1 MARYATDVG
10 ARVAGGSSPS
20 LHAFVVLTAIAAL
33 AAAGD
38 LVGAAHQQRE
48 ARYWCSFFT
57 SPQGSSVLGRATIAR
72 QWGLA
77 LDACEVEVSA
87 AVNLAQKIAQLHPP
101 DERRLALSNSQVP
114 PPPPPPLVT
123 VMAPAALT
131 GLHAVLTVPYSSP
144 ARAFQVEQ
152 HYQAIAEIARVAGR
166 IGMAV
171 SCHAVWL
178 DTAQATALLGRA
190 EELQAQYSVMVSH
203 LLGAAEDAS
212 VKCSVPLPAA
222 VFSETEAGGREL
234 VATGFPG
241 EDAVCALTLHPFVDN
256 TQSHPPVHEL
266 ALEWRGQRYF
276 APCAN
281 LLANRCQRS

>member
-1 MARYATDVG
+1 M
-10 ARVAGGSSPS
+10 
-20 LHAFVVLTAIAAL
+20 
-33 AAAGD
+33 
-38 LVGAAHQQRE
+38 
-48 ARYWCSFFT
+48 
-57 SPQGSSVLGRATIAR
+57 
-72 QWGLA
+72 
-77 LDACEVEVSA
+77 
-87 AVNLAQKIAQLHPP
+87 NLAQKIAQLHPP

-114 PPPPPPLVT
+114 PPPPPSACHCHGPSCSDRLACCT
-123 VMAPAALT
+123 C
-131 GLHAVLTVPYSSP
+131 TVPYSSP

-166 IGMAV
+166 IGVAV
-171 SCHAVWL
+171 SCHGVWL

-190 EELQAQYSVMVSH
+190 EELKAQYSVMVSH
-203 LLGAAEDAS
+203 LLGAAEEAS
-212 VKCSVPLPAA
+212 VKCSVSLPAA

-256 TQSHPPVHEL
+256 TQPHPPVHEL